1 MEEETNHKK
10 AVESLKRDVETK
22 QKSANILFEQKQ
34 EAEEDG
40 NKDLAD
46 KLHRDWVELQQQI
59 KKVTSGNI
67 LPVFI
72 H

>member
-59 KKVTSGNI
+59 KKVT
-67 LPVFI
+67 
-72 H
+72 